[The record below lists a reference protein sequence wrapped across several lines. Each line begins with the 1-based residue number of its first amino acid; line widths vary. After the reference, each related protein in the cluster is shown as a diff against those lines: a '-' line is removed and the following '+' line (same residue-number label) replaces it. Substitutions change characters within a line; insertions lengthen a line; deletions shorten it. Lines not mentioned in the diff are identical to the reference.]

1 MQIDSMQ
8 GVYNSLDFTFT
19 SSSGDTISLNMYDN
33 KSMHYR
39 ASRDGNT
46 QSQELTLSHTYGYKF
61 EYEGNGI
68 DARDKKE
75 IAKALEALQP
85 RIEEYL
91 KNVEESGIPSPRD
104 ILNSA
109 FEFRQGLPAPKNENH
124 KNAISQALLETFDK
138 SLGSIGAQEKAL
150 ETAQKLFV
158 RMLEQLESFSLYA

>member
-8 GVYNSLDFTFT
+8 GAYNSLDFTIKT
-19 SSSGDTISLNMYDN
+19 RSGDTISLNMYDN
-33 KSMHYR
+33 KSMEYS
-39 ASRDGNT
+39 ASKEGN
-46 QSQELTLSHTYGYKF
+46 SQTRELTLSHAYGYKF

-68 DARDKKE
+68 DAQDKKE
-75 IAKALEALQP
+75 IAQALEALQP

-109 FEFRQGLPAPKNENH
+109 FDFRQELPTPKNENH

-150 ETAQKLFV
+150 ETAQTLFE

>member
-8 GVYNSLDFTFT
+8 GAYNSLDFTIKT
-19 SSSGDTISLNMYDN
+19 RSGDTISLNMYDN
-33 KSMHYR
+33 KSMEYS

-46 QSQELTLSHTYGYKF
+46 QTRELTLTHAYGYKF

-68 DARDKKE
+68 DAQDEKE
-75 IAKALEALQP
+75 IAKALETLQP

-109 FEFRQGLPAPKNENH
+109 FDFRQELPTPKDENH
-124 KNAISQALLETFDK
+124 KNFIAQNLLETFDK
-138 SLGSIGAQEKAL
+138 TLVSMGAQEKAIQ
-150 ETAQKLFV
+150 TAQNLFE